1 MFFPNQPDYEKVTY
15 SAVAQLFNWPSAHA
29 RIDEAGS
36 EDTIKYAICI
46 LLPSAGMCL

>member
-1 MFFPNQPDYEKVTY
+1 MLFPNQPDYENVTY

-29 RIDEAGS
+29 RRIEAGS

-46 LLPSAGMCL
+46 LLLSAGTSL